1 MRIAAINTV
10 TIKTKP
16 GQTSHVANLLAGM
29 IENFRSTSGCLAYDT
44 AQSLNQPEL
53 LVVTGHWT
61 SLEHMKGHFLNP
73 AQQTFSKLL
82 DSNTV
87 YSLSF
92 HHAVLE

>member
-16 GQTSHVANLLAGM
+16 DQTGHVLSLVAG
-29 IENFRSTSGCLAYDT
+29 IIDSFRSNSGCLAYDT
-44 AQSLNQPEL
+44 AQSSNQPEL
-53 LVVTGHWT
+53 IVITGHWT
-61 SLEHMKGHFLNP
+61 SLEHMEAHFLNP

-82 DSNTV
+82 DANTV

-92 HHAVLE
+92 HHAVHE

>member
-16 GQTSHVANLLAGM
+16 GQTGHVLSLLAGM
-29 IENFRSTSGCLAYDT
+29 IDNFRSNSGCLAYGT
-44 AQSLNQPEL
+44 AQSSSQPEL
-53 LVVTGHWT
+53 LVITGHWT
-61 SLEHMKGHFLNP
+61 SLEHMEGHFLNP
-73 AQQTFSKLL
+73 AQQTFSQLL